1 MSRLHRLLIAG
12 MWCLFALAAQL
23 AQADS
28 AGSTLQS
35 SVDRT
40 RVNTG
45 ETVELTL
52 ETDDATVF
60 GRPDMTALDTDFEV
74 RDTRQLNSL
83 TTLEGNVHATTRWLI
98 TLMPR
103 HSGSI
108 EIPSLKL
115 GEMISK
121 PIVLQVVDV
130 GPVAQGQEQ
139 KLAPVFMEASLDQ
152 DSVYVQAQ
160 VLLTVRIYHSVSLF
174 DDSSLTPLQVPDARI
189 EKLGDTRTYEKQIN
203 GIRHGVIEMRYALYP
218 QHSGKL
224 TIPAQAFSATLVQ
237 DTTDASAAAAM
248 APGAIASGPKP
259 GRLMHVTSLPLTLDV
274 KPQPAHYPADTP
286 WLPARSVSLSEN
298 WSPEPAHSQVGDSLT
313 RTLQLK
319 AEGLSSAQLPPLP
332 ATDVSAL
339 RRYPDQPQLSNK
351 PGERGLT
358 GVREER
364 EALVPNRPG
373 AIEIPAID
381 LVWWNT
387 QEDHLEHSALPA
399 RTLQVTLNPAFAVDT
414 PVSDNSN
421 VTVIGPPVWP
431 WQLSTVLL
439 SFTTLLGFGLWW
451 RGRWQPALARV
462 AQTGPSP
469 RTVLDDL
476 KRASLANDPHAT
488 RQALDAWARQQ
499 PETLA
504 DMAARFVPLSH
515 ALDGLNGALY
525 SETEKLW
532 LGEDLWRAVKALPA
546 IENPQDP
553 SGGDSLPPLYPK

>member
-1 MSRLHRLLIAG
+1 MSRVHTVVIAWLL
-12 MWCLFALAAQL
+12 CLVALV
-23 AQADS
+23 AQADTP
-28 AGSTLQS
+28 AATLQA

-52 ETDDATVF
+52 ESDDATLF
-60 GRPDMTALDTDFEV
+60 GKPDM
-74 RDTRQLNSL
+74 LNSL

-108 EIPSLKL
+108 EIPPLQL
-115 GEMISK
+115 GELISQ
-121 PIVLQVVDV
+121 PIALQVVEAS
-130 GPVAQGQEQ
+130 AQSQEQ

-152 DSVYVQAQ
+152 DTVYVQAQ
-160 VLLTVRIYHSVSLF
+160 AVLTVRIYHSVSLF
-174 DDSSLTPLQVPDARI
+174 DDSNLTPLQVPDARI
-189 EKLGDTRTYEKQIN
+189 EKLGETRTYEKQIN

-218 QHSGKL
+218 QHSGDM
-224 TIPAQAFSATLVQ
+224 TIPAQEFSATMVQ
-237 DTTDASAAAAM
+237 DIPETQAAATSQPTVAT
-248 APGAIASGPKP
+248 SPKP
-259 GRLMHVTSLPLTLDV
+259 GKLMRVMSDPLPLKV
-274 KPQPAHYPADTP
+274 KPQPAHYPANTP
-286 WLPARSVSLSEN
+286 WLPARSITLSEN
-298 WSPEPAHSQVGDSLT
+298 WSPDPAHSQIGDSLT
-313 RTLQLK
+313 RTLVVK

-339 RRYPDQPQLSNK
+339 RRYPDQPQLSNQAS
-351 PGERGLT
+351 ERGLV
-358 GVREER
+358 GSREER

-373 AIEIPAID
+373 AIDIPAVD

-387 QEDHLEHSALPA
+387 LEDHLEHSFLPA
-399 RTLQVTLNPAFAVDT
+399 RTLQVSTNPALAVDM
-414 PVSDNSN
+414 PVSDNSG

-451 RGRWQPALARV
+451 RARWQPALTRA
-462 AQTGPSP
+462 AQSGPSP

-476 KRASLANDPHAT
+476 KRASLANDPQAT

-504 DMAARFVPLSH
+504 DMAARFVPLSD

-525 SETEKLW
+525 SETGKLW
-532 LGEDLWRAVKALPA
+532 LGEDLWKAVKALPA
-546 IENPQDP
+546 VEKPIDP
-553 SGGDSLPPLYPK
+553 NGAESLPPLYPK

>member
-1 MSRLHRLLIAG
+1 MSRVHTVVIAWLL
-12 MWCLFALAAQL
+12 CLFALV
-23 AQADS
+23 AQAETS
-28 AGSTLQS
+28 AATLQA

-52 ETDDATVF
+52 ESDDATLF
-60 GRPDMTALDTDFEV
+60 GKPDMSALAADFEV

-108 EIPSLKL
+108 EIPPLQL
-115 GEMISK
+115 GELISQ
-121 PIVLQVVDV
+121 PIALQVVEV
-130 GPVAQGQEQ
+130 EPSAQAQEQ

-152 DSVYVQAQ
+152 DTVYVQAQ
-160 VLLTVRIYHSVSLF
+160 AVLTVRIYHSVSLF
-174 DDSSLTPLQVPDARI
+174 DDSNLTPLQVPDARI

-218 QHSGKL
+218 QQSGDL
-224 TIPAQAFSATLVQ
+224 TIPAQEFSATMVQ
-237 DTTDASAAAAM
+237 DIPEVSTADATRQPAVATS
-248 APGAIASGPKP
+248 PKP
-259 GRLMHVTSLPLTLDV
+259 GKLMRVTSDPLPLKV
-274 KPQPAHYPADTP
+274 KPQPANYPANTP
-286 WLPARSVSLSEN
+286 WLPARSISLSEN
-298 WSPEPAHSQVGDSLT
+298 WSPDPAHTQIGDSLT
-313 RTLQLK
+313 RTLVIK

-339 RRYPDQPQLSNK
+339 RRYPDQPQLSNQVN
-351 PGERGLT
+351 ERGLV
-358 GVREER
+358 GSREER
-364 EALVPNRPG
+364 EALVPSRPG
-373 AIEIPAID
+373 AIDIPAVD

-387 QEDHLEHSALPA
+387 LEDHLEHSALPA
-399 RTLQVTLNPAFAVDT
+399 RTLQVSTNPALSVDT
-414 PVSDNSN
+414 PVSDNTGL
-421 VTVIGPPVWP
+421 TVIGPPVWP

-451 RGRWQPALARV
+451 RGRWQPALTRV
-462 AQTGPSP
+462 AQAGPSP

-476 KRASLANDPHAT
+476 KRASLANDPHAI

-504 DMAARFVPLSH
+504 DMAARFVPLSD

-525 SETEKLW
+525 SETGKLW
-532 LGEDLWRAVKALPA
+532 LGEDLWKAVRALPA
-546 IENPQDP
+546 IEKPIDP
-553 SGGDSLPPLYPK
+553 NGADSLPPLYPK